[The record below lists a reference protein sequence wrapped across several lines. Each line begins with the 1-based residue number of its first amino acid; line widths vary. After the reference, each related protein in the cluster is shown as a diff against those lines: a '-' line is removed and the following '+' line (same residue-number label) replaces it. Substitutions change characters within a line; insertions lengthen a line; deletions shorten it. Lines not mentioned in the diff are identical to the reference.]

1 MKKLLFIAF
10 MFAALLQTSAV
21 SAQDLMKAQDL
32 STLKVDFLS
41 DTDLAKIR
49 TQLESNKITIDQAEQ
64 LALSKGMSA
73 SEFAKLKARL
83 GMKSA
88 PSPVSSTKSKLK
100 KNMNSFE
107 STDTIAKD
115 DYERKYEKII
125 NKKVKDSLNALVF
138 GSELFDNPTLNFE
151 PNLKL
156 ATPVNYVLGPGD
168 ELQIS
173 VYGIQEFSDAV
184 PVTVEGKVNIQYV
197 GQIAVS
203 GMTIEAATVKIKN
216 AIARVYSTV
225 RSGQSQVG
233 ISLSRIRTIKVTLI
247 GSKQP
252 GNYSVSS
259 LSTVYNALFMGGG
272 PAKNGSYR
280 NIELIRNN
288 KVYRTIDLYRFL
300 VNGNQSDNIG
310 LKDNDVIRIPAYSQ
324 RVTVEGE
331 VKRPGIFEMKSGES
345 FQDLLAFASGF
356 NEFAFT
362 ASVNVLQKTD
372 KEYKVKDVKA
382 AEFKLYKPRSGDLFT
397 VSKILNRFEN
407 RIKIEGAVFRPST
420 YSFYEGMRIADLVA
434 KADGLKEDAYTARAT
449 IVRLKSDFTKEAVAV
464 NLGKALQGDVQ
475 SNILLKKE
483 DIVTVYSILD
493 FKEEYKVTIDG
504 EIKNPGEYDYNPAL
518 TLNDLLVQAGGLT
531 GSASKRVEVA
541 RMIQAEEIELNSS
554 ARAELFNIEITP
566 GNNEQAENFVL
577 APFDVINI
585 RRMAV
590 YEKPEMVSVSGSVK
604 FPGKYVLANKKEKVF
619 SVLQRAG
626 GLTPLADIRG
636 VKIKR
641 PIKAKQIEELE
652 SVNFDVDKNVLDEAV
667 VKKDTVK
674 NKALKKLKEEL
685 KFATIPLDW
694 DKIVKNPN
702 NRTNVILMPGDEI
715 EVAEFSESVKVTG
728 SVLLTSEIPYN
739 SGRGLG
745 YYLSAVGGT
754 DAKAWKRKA
763 YVIYP
768 NGQAAVTGSFLFFK
782 HYPKVTQGSQIVVP
796 EKPLTKKMTTGEWVS
811 IGSVITS
818 LSLLILNTFR

>member
-10 MFAALLQTSAV
+10 LFTALLQSTGA
-21 SAQDLMKAQDL
+21 SAQDLLKGQDL
-32 STLKVDFLS
+32 STLKVDYLS

-49 TQLESNKITIDQAEQ
+49 TQLESNKLTIEQAEQ
-64 LALSKGMSA
+64 MALAKGMPA
-73 SEFAKLKARL
+73 NEFAKLKARL
-83 GMKSA
+83 GMKSTNVVK
-88 PSPVSSTKSKLK
+88 PKLK
-100 KNMNSFE
+100 KPSYSFDN
-107 STDTIAKD
+107 DTLSEDEYARKQ
-115 DYERKYEKII
+115 ERIS

-184 PVTVEGKVNIQYV
+184 PVSLEGKLNIQYV

-216 AIARVYSTV
+216 AIARVYSSV

-252 GNYSVSS
+252 GNYSISS
-259 LSTVYNALFMGGG
+259 LATVYNALFLGGG

-324 RVTVEGE
+324 RVTVEGQ

-345 FQDLLAFASGF
+345 FQDLLTFASGF
-356 NEFAFT
+356 NDLAFT
-362 ASVNVLQKTD
+362 AAVNVLQKTD

-382 AEFKLYKPRSGDLFT
+382 TEFKLYKPRSGDVFT
-397 VSKILNRFEN
+397 VTKILNRFEN
-407 RIKIEGAVFRPST
+407 RIKIEGAVFRPNT
-420 YSFYEGMRIADLVA
+420 YSFYEGMRIADLVS
-434 KADGLKEDAYTARAT
+434 KADGLKEDAYRTRAT
-449 IVRLKSDFTKEAVAV
+449 IVRVKDDLTKEAVAV
-464 NLGKALQGDVQ
+464 NLSKALAGDVQ
-475 SNILLKKE
+475 ANILLKKE
-483 DIVTVYSILD
+483 DIVTVFSILD

-504 EIKNPGEYDYNPAL
+504 EIKKPGEYDYNPAL
-518 TLNDLLVQAGGLT
+518 TLNDLLVQAGGLI

-541 RMIQAEEIELNSS
+541 RMIQSEEIDKNNS

-566 GNNEQAENFVL
+566 GNNEQAENFML
-577 APFDVINI
+577 APFDVVNI

-590 YEKPEMVSVSGSVK
+590 YEKPEMITITGAVHY
-604 FPGKYVLANKKEKVF
+604 PGKYVLADKKEKLY
-619 SVLQRAG
+619 SVIQRAG
-626 GLTPLADIRG
+626 GLTPLANNRG
-636 VKIKR
+636 MKIKR

-652 SVNFDVDKNVLDEAV
+652 NVNFDVNKNAIDASLNA
-667 VKKDTVK
+667 KDTVK
-674 NKALKKLKEEL
+674 NSALKKLKEEL
-685 KFATIPLDW
+685 KYATIPVDW
-694 DKIVKNPN
+694 NKIVRNPN
-702 NRTNVILMPGDEI
+702 NRTNITLLPGDEI
-715 EVAEFSESVKVTG
+715 EVVEFSESVKVTG

-739 SGRGLG
+739 SGRGLN
-745 YYLSAVGGT
+745 YYLSSVGGT

-763 YVIYP
+763 YVISP

-782 HYPKVTQGSQIVVP
+782 SYPKVTPGAQIVVP
-796 EKPLTKKMTTGEWVS
+796 EKPLTKKMSTGEWVS
-811 IGSVITS
+811 IGSVMSS
-818 LSLLILNTFR
+818 LALLIVTAFK

>member
-1 MKKLLFIAF
+1 MKKVLLF
-10 MFAALLQTSAV
+10 ALLFLALAFTSQL

-32 STLKVDFLS
+32 STLKVDYLS
-41 DTDLAKIR
+41 DDDLAKIR
-49 TQLESNKITIDQAEQ
+49 TQLETNQVTIEQAEQ
-64 LALSKGMSA
+64 VALSKGMPA
-73 SEFAKLKARL
+73 NEFAKLKARL
-83 GMKSA
+83 GMKS
-88 PSPVSSTKSKLK
+88 VTSTTATMKPRLK

-107 STDTIAKD
+107 TDTISQDEYA
-115 DYERKYEKII
+115 RKQEKIV

-138 GSELFDNPTLNFE
+138 GSELFDTPTLNFE

-184 PVTVEGKVNIQYV
+184 PVTVEGKVTIQYV

-233 ISLSRIRTIKVTLI
+233 ISLSRIRTIRVTLI

-252 GNYSVSS
+252 GNYSISS
-259 LSTVYNALFMGGG
+259 LATVYNALFLGGG

-310 LKDNDVIRIPAYSQ
+310 LKDNDVIRIPAYNQ
-324 RVTVEGE
+324 RVTVEGQ

-345 FQDLLAFASGF
+345 FQDLLTFASGF

-372 KEYKVKDVKA
+372 KEFKVKDVKA
-382 AEFKLYKPRSGDLFT
+382 ADYKLYKPRSGDVFT

-407 RIKIEGAVFRPST
+407 RIQIEGAVFRPST
-420 YSFYEGMRIADLVA
+420 YSFYEGMRISDLIA

-475 SNILLKKE
+475 ANIVLKKE
-483 DIVTVYSILD
+483 DIVTVFSILD
-493 FKEEYKVTIDG
+493 FKEEFKVTIDG
-504 EIKNPGEYDYNPAL
+504 EIKKPGEYDYNPAL
-518 TLNDLLVQAGGLT
+518 TLNDLLVQAGGLI

-541 RMIQAEEIELNSS
+541 RMIKSEEIEATNTF
-554 ARAELFNIEITP
+554 RAELFNIEITP

-577 APFDVINI
+577 APFDVVNI

-590 YEKPEMVSVSGSVK
+590 YEKPEMVTVSGSVHY
-604 FPGKYVLANKKEKVF
+604 PGKYVLADKKEKVY

-626 GLTPLADIRG
+626 GLTPLANLRG

-641 PIKAKQIEELE
+641 PIKAKQIEELA
-652 SVNFDVDKNVLDEAV
+652 SVSFDVTKNTVDETLA
-667 VKKDTVK
+667 KKDTVK
-674 NKALKKLKEEL
+674 NKALKKLKGEL
-685 KFATIPLDW
+685 KFATIPVEW
-694 DKIVKNPN
+694 NKIIRNPDS
-702 NRTNVILMPGDEI
+702 RTNVTLLPGDEI
-715 EVAEFSESVKVTG
+715 EVAEFNESVKVTG

-739 SGRGLG
+739 SGRGVG
-745 YYLSAVGGT
+745 YYLDAVGGT
-754 DAKAWKRKA
+754 DAKAWRRKA

-782 HYPKVTQGSQIVVP
+782 SYPKVTPGSQIVVP
-796 EKPLTKKMTTGEWVS
+796 EKPLTKKMSTGEWVS

-818 LSLLILNTFR
+818 LSLLILNAFK

>member
-1 MKKLLFIAF
+1 MKKLLFIAVLF
-10 MFAALLQTSAV
+10 FALTPTQSVL
-21 SAQDLMKAQDL
+21 AQDLLKGQNL
-32 STLKVDFLS
+32 STLKVDYLS
-41 DTDLAKIR
+41 DADLAKLR
-49 TQLESNKITIDQAEQ
+49 SQLQSNNMTIDQAEPMA
-64 LALSKGMSA
+64 LAKGMSA
-73 SEFAKLKARL
+73 AEFAKLKARL
-83 GMKSA
+83 GGGTTA
-88 PSPVSSTKSKLK
+88 TK
-100 KNMNSFE
+100 
-107 STDTIAKD
+107 AKQTSEGLSNEE
-115 DYERKYEKII
+115 YNRKQEPIL
-125 NKKVKDSLNALVF
+125 NKKVKDTLNSLVF

-252 GNYSVSS
+252 GNYSISS
-259 LSTVYNALFMGGG
+259 LATVYNALFLGGG

-300 VNGNQSDNIG
+300 VNGNQSDNIS

-345 FQDLLAFASGF
+345 FQDLLTFASGF
-356 NEFAFT
+356 NELAFT

-382 AEFKLYKPRSGDLFT
+382 TEFKLYKPRSGDLFT

-407 RIKIEGAVFRPST
+407 RIKIEGAVFRPNT

-449 IVRLKSDFTKEAVAV
+449 IVRLKPDFTKEAVAV
-464 NLGKALQGDVQ
+464 NLGKAVAGDAQ

-483 DIVTVYSILD
+483 DIVTVFSILD
-493 FKEEYKVTIDG
+493 FKEEFKVTIDG
-504 EIKNPGEYDYNPAL
+504 EIKKPGEYDYNPAL
-518 TLNDLLVQAGGLT
+518 TLNDLLVQAGGLI

-541 RMIQAEEIELNSS
+541 RMIQSEDIDLNNS
-554 ARAELFNIEITP
+554 ARAKLFNIEITP
-566 GNNEQAENFVL
+566 DNNEQAENFIL
-577 APFDVINI
+577 APFDVVNI

-590 YEKPEMVSVSGSVK
+590 YEKPEMVSVTGAVHY
-604 FPGKYVLANKKEKVF
+604 PGKYVLADKKEKLY
-619 SVLQRAG
+619 SVIQRAG
-626 GLTPLADIRG
+626 GLTPLANNRG
-636 VKIKR
+636 MKIKR

-652 SVNFDVDKNVLDEAV
+652 NVNFDVNKNTIDASLTA
-667 VKKDTVK
+667 KDTV
-674 NKALKKLKEEL
+674 NSALKKLKEEL
-685 KFATIPLDW
+685 KYATIPVDW
-694 DKIVKNPN
+694 NKIVSNPN
-702 NRTNVILMPGDEI
+702 NRTNITLLPGDEI
-715 EVAEFSESVKVTG
+715 EIVENSESVKVTG

-739 SGRGLG
+739 SGRGLN
-745 YYLSAVGGT
+745 YYLSSVGGT

-782 HYPKVTQGSQIVVP
+782 SYPKVTAGSQIVIP
-796 EKPLTKKMTTGEWVS
+796 EKPLTKKMSTGEWVS
-811 IGSVITS
+811 IGSVMTS
-818 LSLLILNTFR
+818 LALLIVTAFK

>member
-1 MKKLLFIAF
+1 MKKVLLFAF
-10 MFAALLQTSAV
+10 LFLALAFTSQL

-32 STLKVDFLS
+32 STLKVDYLS
-41 DTDLAKIR
+41 DADVAKIR
-49 TQLESNKITIDQAEQ
+49 TQLETNKVTIEQAEQ
-64 LALSKGMSA
+64 AALAKGMPA
-73 SEFAKLKARL
+73 NEFTKLKARL
-83 GMKSA
+83 GIKSTA
-88 PSPVSSTKSKLK
+88 TVPLK
-100 KNMNSFE
+100 KETYVAGTEEYN
-107 STDTIAKD
+107 
-115 DYERKYEKII
+115 RKQEPVV
-125 NKKVKDSLNALVF
+125 NKKVKDTLNALVF
-138 GSELFDNPTLNFE
+138 GSELFDTPDLNFE

-203 GMTIEAATVKIKN
+203 GMTIEAATLKIKN

-233 ISLSRIRTIKVTLI
+233 VSLSRIRTIKVTLI

-252 GNYSVSS
+252 GNYSISS
-259 LSTVYNALFMGGG
+259 LATVYNALFLGGG

-310 LKDNDVIRIPAYSQ
+310 LKDNDVIRIPAYNQ
-324 RVTVEGE
+324 RVTVEGQ
-331 VKRPGIFEMKSGES
+331 VKRPGIFEMKAGES
-345 FQDLLAFASGF
+345 FQDLLNFASGF

-372 KEYKVKDVKA
+372 KEFKVKDVKA
-382 AEFKLYKPRSGDLFT
+382 TEFKLYKPRSGDVFT
-397 VSKILNRFEN
+397 ISRILNRFEN
-407 RIKIEGAVFRPST
+407 RIQIEGAVFRPST

-464 NLGKALQGDVQ
+464 NLGKALQGDLQ
-475 SNILLKKE
+475 ANILLKKE
-483 DIVTVYSILD
+483 DIVTVFSILD
-493 FKEEYKVTIDG
+493 FKEEFKVSIDG
-504 EIKNPGEYDYNPAL
+504 EIKKPGEYDYNPAL

-541 RMIQAEEIELNSS
+541 RMIQSEDIDATTT
-554 ARAELFNIEITP
+554 ARVELFNLEITP
-566 GNNEQAENFVL
+566 GNNEQANNFVL
-577 APFDVINI
+577 APFDVVNI
-585 RRMAV
+585 RKMAV
-590 YEKPEMVSVSGSVK
+590 YEKPVMVTVSGAVQYT
-604 FPGKYVLANKKEKVF
+604 GKYVLADKKEKVY
-619 SVLQRAG
+619 SVIQRAG
-626 GLTPLADIRG
+626 GLTPMANLQG

-641 PIKAKQIEELE
+641 PIQAKQIEELE
-652 SVNFDVDKNVLDEAV
+652 NVNFEVDKNVVDATIP
-667 VKKDTVK
+667 KKDTVK
-674 NKALKKLKEEL
+674 NKAVKKLKEEL
-685 KFATIPLDW
+685 KYATIPVDW
-694 DKIVKNPN
+694 DRIVRNPN
-702 NRTNVILMPGDEI
+702 SRTNITLLSGDEI
-715 EVAEFSESVKVTG
+715 EVAAFSESVKVTG
-728 SVLLTSEIPYN
+728 NVLLTSEIPYN
-739 SGRGLG
+739 SGRGIN
-745 YYLSAVGGT
+745 YYLNAVGGT
-754 DAKAWKRKA
+754 DAKAWKKKA

-768 NGQAAVTGSFLFFK
+768 NGKAAVTGSFLFFK
-782 HYPKVTQGSQIVVP
+782 SYPKVTPGAQIIIP
-796 EKPLTKKMTTGEWVS
+796 EKPETKKMSTGEWVS

-818 LSLLILNTFR
+818 LSLLILNAFK

>member
-1 MKKLLFIAF
+1 MKKLLFIAVLF
-10 MFAALLQTSAV
+10 FALTPTQSVL
-21 SAQDLMKAQDL
+21 AQDLLKGQNL
-32 STLKVDFLS
+32 STLKVDYLS
-41 DTDLAKIR
+41 DADLAKLR
-49 TQLESNKITIDQAEQ
+49 SQLQSNNMTIDQAEPMA
-64 LALSKGMSA
+64 LAKGMSA
-73 SEFAKLKARL
+73 AEFAKLKARL
-83 GMKSA
+83 GGGTTA
-88 PSPVSSTKSKLK
+88 TK
-100 KNMNSFE
+100 
-107 STDTIAKD
+107 AKQTSEGLSNEE
-115 DYERKYEKII
+115 YNRKQEPIL
-125 NKKVKDSLNALVF
+125 NKKVKDTLNSLVF

-252 GNYSVSS
+252 GNYSISS
-259 LSTVYNALFMGGG
+259 LATVYNALFLGGG

-300 VNGNQSDNIG
+300 VNGNQSDNIS

-345 FQDLLAFASGF
+345 FQDLLTFASGF
-356 NEFAFT
+356 NELAFT

-382 AEFKLYKPRSGDLFT
+382 TEFKLYKPRSGDLFT

-407 RIKIEGAVFRPST
+407 RIKIEGAVFRPNT

-449 IVRLKSDFTKEAVAV
+449 IVRLKPDFTKEAVAV
-464 NLGKALQGDVQ
+464 NLGKAVAGDAQ

-483 DIVTVYSILD
+483 DIVTVFSILD
-493 FKEEYKVTIDG
+493 FKEEFKVTIDG
-504 EIKNPGEYDYNPAL
+504 EIKKPGEYDYNPAL
-518 TLNDLLVQAGGLT
+518 TLNDLLVQAGGLI

-541 RMIQAEEIELNSS
+541 RMIQSEDIDLNNS
-554 ARAELFNIEITP
+554 ARAKLFNIEITP
-566 GNNEQAENFVL
+566 DNNEQAENFIL
-577 APFDVINI
+577 APFDVVNI

-590 YEKPEMVSVSGSVK
+590 YEKPEMVSVTGAVHY
-604 FPGKYVLANKKEKVF
+604 PGKYVLADKKEKLY
-619 SVLQRAG
+619 SVIQRAG
-626 GLTPLADIRG
+626 GLTPLANNRG
-636 VKIKR
+636 MKIKR

-652 SVNFDVDKNVLDEAV
+652 NVNFDVNKNTIDASLTA
-667 VKKDTVK
+667 KDTV
-674 NKALKKLKEEL
+674 NSALKKLKEEL
-685 KFATIPLDW
+685 KYATIPVDW
-694 DKIVKNPN
+694 NKIVSNPN
-702 NRTNVILMPGDEI
+702 NHTNITLLPGDEI
-715 EVAEFSESVKVTG
+715 EIVENSESVKVTG

-739 SGRGLG
+739 SGRGLN
-745 YYLSAVGGT
+745 YYLSSVGGT

-768 NGQAAVTGSFLFFK
+768 NGQASVTGSFLFFK
-782 HYPKVTQGSQIVVP
+782 SYPKVTPGSQIVIP
-796 EKPLTKKMTTGEWVS
+796 EKPLTKKMSTGEWVS
-811 IGSVITS
+811 IGSVMSS
-818 LSLLILNTFR
+818 LALLIVTAFK